1 MLPLG
6 GIMKSGIKNDILS
19 ILTIVLGA
27 AIAAFSI
34 EEFLSPNRIF
44 DGGITGVSMILTSKL
59 TVNLGLMVIIL
70 NIPFLIAALKQLGKK
85 FIVKTVTAMTVF
97 SVTLGFFEPMQRIT
111 DDSLLATVFGG
122 VVLGIGVGLVL
133 RGGGCLDGTEIV
145 GIFVS
150 RKTSLSVGRVV
161 LMINVVIYLIAGL
174 IFGIESGLY
183 SMLMYFITSKVIDIV
198 ELGLEQAKAVMIITD
213 QGEEVAEDIYEKLG
227 RTVTFIR
234 GEGLVSGTNKDILY
248 CVVTRAEIA
257 EVRNLVRDMDCS
269 AFTTITDVS
278 EIIGTH
284 IKRSAASVLAAIEKD
299 DEEDALMKK
308 LEEEAAAKLK
318 GSAAVS
324 EKTDKEAEPEKKE
337 NAANTEKHEEEING

>member
-1 MLPLG
+1 MR
-6 GIMKSGIKNDILS
+6 SGIKNDFIS
-19 ILTIVLGA
+19 ILTIVFGA
-27 AIAAFSI
+27 AVAAFSI

-59 TVNLGLMVIIL
+59 ELNLGLMVIIL
-70 NIPFLIAALKQLGKK
+70 NIPFLIAALKNLGKK
-85 FIVKTVTAMTVF
+85 FVIKTVTAMAVF
-97 SVTLGFFEPMQRIT
+97 SITLGFFEPLQRIT

-161 LMINVVIYLIAGL
+161 LIINVVIYLIAGL
-174 IFGIESGLY
+174 TFGIESGLY

-213 QGEEVAEDIYEKLG
+213 HGEEVAEDIYEKLG

-234 GEGLVSGTNKDILY
+234 GEGLVSGTNKDVLY

-257 EVRNLVRDMDCS
+257 DVRSLVRDMDYS

-284 IKRSAASVLAAIEKD
+284 IKRSAASVIAELDKD
-299 DEEDALMKK
+299 DGDKAEENFMEKQED
-308 LEEEAAAKLK
+308 EAD
-318 GSAAVS
+318 
-324 EKTDKEAEPEKKE
+324 E
-337 NAANTEKHEEEING
+337 